1 MTIERYKQRII
12 KHEIVTRQLQFHII
26 INKLKYGNNDM
37 VIS

>member
-12 KHEIVTRQLQFHII
+12 THEIVTRQLQFHST
-26 INKLKYGNNDM
+26 INKLKYGNADK